1 MFNLLFAHHFFHI
14 VHAISET
21 FITSWDEF
29 ILLLITMRRGRGKG
43 KVIPLQ
49 VRCGPDGG

>member
-1 MFNLLFAHHFFHI
+1 MLLALQLHYLKIFLGYVLKQTHYI
-14 VHAISET
+14 YIY
-21 FITSWDEF
+21 IY
-29 ILLLITMRRGRGKG
+29 IYIKGKG